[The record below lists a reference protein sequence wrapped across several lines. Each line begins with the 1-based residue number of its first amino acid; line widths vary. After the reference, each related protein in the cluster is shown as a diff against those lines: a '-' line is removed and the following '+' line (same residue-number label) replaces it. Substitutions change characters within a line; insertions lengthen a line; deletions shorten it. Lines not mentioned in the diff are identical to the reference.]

1 MVKFQLMRRH
11 IGYLFIIYIMNKEIT
26 PAQVA
31 DFSSEFSNSKFW
43 TKVKGMVSHAGKK
56 LVYIALLLYYVME
69 SSQVSYQQKALI
81 ISALGYLICPVDFV
95 PDFIPVAGYSD
106 DLTALVA
113 VYKLVKNNIT
123 PDMEVRAKAKV
134 ESMF

>member
-1 MVKFQLMRRH
+1 
-11 IGYLFIIYIMNKEIT
+11 MNKEIT
-26 PAQVA
+26 PAQIA

-69 SSQVSYQQKALI
+69 SPQVSYQQKALI